1 MKRNFRKYIFYN
13 HQWFLFFI
21 AQYSRIFFSLYQKF
35 PLNRIIH
42 RLFVYSMKNHTFYT
56 FDLLE
61 TFQEFFQKIQHK
73 ILIKMVKRKNEK

>member
-1 MKRNFRKYIFYN
+1 
-13 HQWFLFFI
+13 
-21 AQYSRIFFSLYQKF
+21 
-35 PLNRIIH
+35 
-42 RLFVYSMKNHTFYT
+42 MKNHTFYT